1 MSNKMGRYPTKDSCV
16 KKIALV
22 MKKNL
27 DLKKKKN
34 TKTITKI
41 NIHHMI
47 KNNFLIF

>member
-27 DLKKKKN
+27 DLKKKK
-34 TKTITKI
+34 KTLKQLP
-41 NIHHMI
+41 
-47 KNNFLIF
+47 KLIFTI

>member
-27 DLKKKKN
+27 DLKKKK
-34 TKTITKI
+34 TLKQLPK
-41 NIHHMI
+41 
-47 KNNFLIF
+47 LIFTI